1 MGRAHLP
8 QNNKDIITMK
18 PRTKIATS
26 PTPDG
31 GEMVLYQH
39 DRDFSII
46 VNGEDL
52 MHSRRHESE
61 LELARLG
68 CAHLAGQ
75 KSARVLIGGLGMGYT
90 LHQTLDILSPQS
102 QVVVGELVPAI
113 VEWNRDFFGEL
124 NGQALMDKRVELK
137 VADIVEIISSAKNT
151 FDTILLDV
159 DNGPEA
165 MTDSGNFRLYGYEGI
180 LACRRALRKKG
191 CLAVWSAKPNKSFE
205 ELLMDCGFHVRRYRV
220 PAHKGKKSRSHFIWV
235 ASENKSMLPAGGGEP
250 RQPTR
255 NKSKKNRR
263 H

>member
-1 MGRAHLP
+1 
-8 QNNKDIITMK
+8 MK
-18 PRTKIATS
+18 PRIKRAS
-26 PTPDG
+26 SLTPDG

-75 KSARVLIGGLGMGYT
+75 KSAKVLIGGLGMGYT
-90 LHQTLDILSPQS
+90 LYQTLYILSPQS
-102 QVVVGELVPAI
+102 QVTVGELVPAV
-113 VEWNRDFFGEL
+113 VEWNREFFGEL
-124 NGQALMDKRVELK
+124 NGHPLMDRRVEFK
-137 VADIVEIISSAKNT
+137 IGDIVKIISETPKNT

-165 MTDSGNFRLYGYEGI
+165 MTDSGNLRLYGYDGI

-191 CLAVWSAKPNKSFE
+191 CLAIWSAKPNKSFE
-205 ELLMDCGFHVRRYRV
+205 ELLIGCGFHVRRYRV

-250 RQPTR
+250 RLPTR
-255 NKSKKNRR
+255 NKPKKNRR
-263 H
+263 R